1 MRRFSWSRC
10 RNVGLVVG
18 ALGAVISL
26 VIYHFSAQEY
36 ETRTLIESVKQ
47 YSAESFESYQ
57 YAVRPMFACSRRLGL
72 NVWRKDRR
80 RFLTRIEQELNK
92 HSRADE
98 VIKHAVEEFV
108 WAVKNLS
115 LPCQTTENSEE
126 VKWERENLVTGLRRI
141 DKSYE
146 AFSKASEKYDVF
158 VPLIRYEV
166 QYK

>member
-1 MRRFSWSRC
+1 M
-10 RNVGLVVG
+10 G

-26 VIYHFSAQEY
+26 VIYHFSAKEY

-108 WAVKNLS
+108 WAVKNLAS
-115 LPCQTTENSEE
+115 WAE
-126 VKWERENLVTGLRRI
+126 
-141 DKSYE
+141 
-146 AFSKASEKYDVF
+146 SEK
-158 VPLIRYEV
+158 
-166 QYK
+166 KSA